1 MIQILK
7 EKKAEHV
14 EGAAKT
20 FLHEP
25 LTAIHVLFLVKTCLR
40 YNFLLVLQ
48 CLVLNLK
55 HFKLCV
61 ELCVHVGHQV
71 LFQVLRLGQL
81 D

>member
-7 EKKAEHV
+7 EKKTAHV
-14 EGAAKT
+14 EGTAKT

-25 LTAIHVLFLVKTCLR
+25 LTAILFLVKTCLR
-40 YNFLLVLQ
+40 YNSLLVLH